1 MTDTNVLEAD
11 ILKEAEYESATF
23 GKDIKE
29 AEWWVEYWKER
40 RERVERG
47 RREEGRNYYEKMK
60 KDELRHEILVS
71 QDNNPIMAVLM
82 RGRKI
87 TKRLLID
94 IMIGI
99 DDDAIEDFIRKE
111 EMAEK
116 IVAKLKEEMAESY
129 AVRKKNN
136 EEKV

>member
-29 AEWWVEYWKER
+29 TEWWVEYWKER
-40 RERVERG
+40 RERVETG

-111 EMAEK
+111 EMAK
-116 IVAKLKEEMAESY
+116 IIVADLKKKQAESY